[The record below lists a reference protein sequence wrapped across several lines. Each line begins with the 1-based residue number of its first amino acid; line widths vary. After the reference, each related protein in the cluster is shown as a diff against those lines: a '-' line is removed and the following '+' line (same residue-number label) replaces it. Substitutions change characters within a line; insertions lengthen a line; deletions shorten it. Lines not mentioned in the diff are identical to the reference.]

1 MRNKFKNFNVVS
13 YINEGIENQKTRFLE
28 NHYHPYDHISKTRL
42 KEKTNNI
49 R

>member
-1 MRNKFKNFNVVS
+1 MENKFKNFDVVS
-13 YINEGIENQKTRFLE
+13 HINEGIENQKTRYIE
-28 NHYHPYDHISKTRL
+28 NHYHPYDYISKIRL